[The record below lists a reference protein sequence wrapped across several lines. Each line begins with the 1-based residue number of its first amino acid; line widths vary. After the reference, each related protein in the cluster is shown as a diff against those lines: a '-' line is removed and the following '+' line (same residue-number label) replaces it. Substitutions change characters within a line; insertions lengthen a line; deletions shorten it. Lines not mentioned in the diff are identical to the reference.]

1 MHGQA
6 VSSVI
11 HMCCCPAFKRSPD
24 VHISTE
30 WGIHMFKK
38 DWIRSLSA
46 IVLAVLLTLVPGA
59 IGAHAADMYPLSIT
73 DDLGR
78 KVEITSKPRRFVSLA
93 PSWTEILFEL
103 GLGDQVVGVTQFCDY
118 PAEAAKKTK
127 VGGFSDPNIELIVSL
142 QADVVFGTTMHMKVA
157 PEFEK
162 RGIKFVCQNAQT
174 VRGVM
179 DNIMMA
185 AKIAGVPDRADKVN
199 GNIEKTI
206 AQVTKAVAKIPVK
219 ERLSVLYLV
228 WDEPVMSVGP
238 NTLISDMI
246 TCAGGVSIT
255 RDASSD
261 YPSYSLEAIV
271 AKNPDVILAPH
282 VHSGGGLDP
291 ATLKSKAGWQTIDA
305 VRKGNVFLVDDNL
318 VSRPGPRV
326 GEGVMEFARALYP
339 ELFR

>member
-1 MHGQA
+1 
-6 VSSVI
+6 
-11 HMCCCPAFKRSPD
+11 
-24 VHISTE
+24 
-30 WGIHMFKK
+30 MFKK

-46 IVLAVLLTLVPGA
+46 IVLAVLLALVPGA
-59 IGAHAADMYPLSIT
+59 IGAHAADTYPLSIT

-78 KVEITSKPRRFVSLA
+78 KIEIPAKPQRFVSLA

-127 VGGFSDPNIELIVSL
+127 VGGFSDPNIELIVAL
-142 QADVVFGTTMHMKVA
+142 QPDVVFGTTMHMKVA

-162 RGIKFVCQNAQT
+162 RGVKFVYQNAQT

-179 DNIMMA
+179 DNIVMA
-185 AKIAGVPDRADKVN
+185 AKIAGVPGRADQVN
-199 GNIEKTI
+199 ERIGKTI
-206 AQVTKAVAKIPVK
+206 SQVASALAKIPAEKRV
-219 ERLSVLYLV
+219 SVLYLV

-246 TCAGGVSIT
+246 SCAGGVSIT
-255 RDASSD
+255 HDASSD
-261 YPSYSLEAIV
+261 YPSYSLETIV
-271 AKNPDVILAPH
+271 AKNPDVILAPG
-282 VHSGGGLDP
+282 VHGGGGLDP
-291 ATLKSKAGWQTIDA
+291 ATLKSKAGWQAIGA

-326 GEGVMEFARALYP
+326 GEGVMEFAGALYP
-339 ELFR
+339 ELFK